1 MRTYVRGRA
10 GRPVNGARRA
20 LGVRTWTLRIKFEIR
35 GGRTRLR
42 MSAEP
47 ARTAPYGKDL
57 RWRVIWQ
64 RIALDLPFRTIAN
77 NLCIAVGTA
86 HNIFEATG
94 EVDPKHATRR
104 DSLQKLDCHHRL
116 YVVGLVLASPDLRL
130 KEIVDK
136 VLEITGVSVDIS
148 TICRLLA
155 QHGFTRKKL
164 QHVALQRT
172 MELRSFFMA
181 SVYTFPTEMFVWIDE
196 SGSDSK
202 DQLRRYGYALRGER
216 AVCRRLLV
224 RGRRVSAIAAI
235 SSDGLT
241 ALELTDGTVDGD
253 VFFDFVRGTLIPEM
267 RPFDGCSPMSIA
279 LMDNCSIH
287 HTQAVAN
294 LFQTAGILLIFLPPY
309 SPDTNPIELAFGYVK
324 GYLKEHQDLL
334 GIMSHKDIVQA
345 AFASITQHQCKG
357 WIAKCGY

>member
-1 MRTYVRGRA
+1 MTSNTETDVYITTVRVAHSSLSTLAAGHWRA
-10 GRPVNGARRA
+10 PHEGA
-20 LGVRTWTLRIKFEIR
+20 WTLNQFEKR
-35 GGRTRLR
+35 GGRTRI

-64 RIALDLPFRTIAN
+64 RIAQDLPFRTIAS

-86 HNIFEATG
+86 HNIFERFQATG
-94 EVDPKHATRR
+94 EVDPKPATRR
-104 DSLQKLDCHHRL
+104 DSLQKLNSHHRL

-136 VLEITGVSVDIS
+136 VVEITGVSADIS

-172 MELRSFFMA
+172 MEHRSFFMA

-224 RGRRVSAIAAI
+224 RGKQLLLCHLMVSQHLSLLMAQWMAMSSLI
-235 SSDGLT
+235 S
-241 ALELTDGTVDGD
+241 
-253 VFFDFVRGTLIPEM
+253 
-267 RPFDGCSPMSIA
+267 
-279 LMDNCSIH
+279 
-287 HTQAVAN
+287 
-294 LFQTAGILLIFLPPY
+294 
-309 SPDTNPIELAFGYVK
+309 
-324 GYLKEHQDLL
+324 L
-334 GIMSHKDIVQA
+334 GVL
-345 AFASITQHQCKG
+345 
-357 WIAKCGY
+357 